1 MSWLDRFRRQDSA
14 GPSPVESRGAPVG
27 QPGASGEAGGAL
39 TPALSHGERGA
50 DLVDPRVLMHIR
62 SLELRARVVVEGF
75 TSGLHRSPFH
85 GFSVEFTE
93 YRQYTPGDDLRYLDW
108 RLLARSDRSYVKR
121 FEDETNLRCHL
132 LVDGSRSMSYGSLGY
147 TKAQYAA
154 TLAATLAYF
163 LATQRDAVGLAMFDS
178 KVSTFIP
185 ARYRPGQLRRLFAAL
200 EQPPVGRDTNLAGPL
215 EQAAELV
222 RKRGLLVL
230 ISDLLAP
237 LDRLEASLG
246 ALRAMGHEVLVFQTL
261 DPAEL
266 DFGFDA
272 PAEFED
278 AETGRRWYIDPVTV
292 REGYQQK
299 LAAHLKAVETA
310 CAHLGIDYRRL
321 RTDEPLE
328 RALVDVLDARQ
339 RGGQTRQARRRTAGG
354 LR

>member
-1 MSWLDRFRRQDSA
+1 MSWFNRKPIA
-14 GPSPVESRGAPVG
+14 SPEPAAPAVPIESGVARKEPEWKGSGTSVGLHGA
-27 QPGASGEAGGAL
+27 E
-39 TPALSHGERGA
+39 
-50 DLVDPRVLMHIR
+50 LVDPRVLMHIR

-132 LVDGSRSMSYGSLGY
+132 LVDGSRSMGYGSLDY
-147 TKAQYAA
+147 TKGQYAA

-163 LATQRDAVGLAMFDS
+163 LATQRDAVGLATFDS
-178 KVSTFIP
+178 SVTQFIP
-185 ARYRPGQLRRLFAAL
+185 SRFRPGQLRRLFAAL
-200 EQPPVGRDTNLAGPL
+200 EQPPSGKETDLAAPL

-237 LDRLEASLG
+237 LERLEASLG

-266 DFGFDA
+266 DFSFDA
-272 PAEFED
+272 PSEFED
-278 AETGRRWYIDPVTV
+278 AETGRRWYIDPATA
-292 REGYQQK
+292 RESYQQK
-299 LAAHLKAVETA
+299 LAAHLKAVETI

-328 RALVDVLDARQ
+328 WALVDVLDARQ
-339 RGGQTRQARRRTAGG
+339 RGGQTRRTRRRAAGG
-354 LR
+354 RA